1 MKKGINMNK
10 IKEYDFV
17 VYGATGF
24 TGKLVVEYLVHKYSN
39 NSQIKW
45 ALAGRNLEK
54 LESVAASKNMP
65 EGTGLLEVD
74 SNNIASIEEMI
85 SKTKCV
91 LTTVGPYQLY
101 GNDIVSACAKSGI
114 DYVDLCG
121 EPGWMHEKINE
132 LTETA
137 RETGSRIV
145 FSCGFDSIP
154 FDLGVLFLQNE
165 VTRRYGKP
173 SVNVRGRVKEMNG
186 EFSGGTAASLG
197 ATMAALKEKPELF
210 TVLANP
216 FSLSNG
222 FAGPDQPADNKPI
235 FDDKLD
241 TWVAPFFMAPINT
254 KNVHRSNAL
263 MNHMYGK
270 DFCYNEMWVMGPGD
284 DGKAAADFISSSN
297 PLSNAPKPGE
307 GPSRESRENG
317 NYDILFCGDI
327 NDESVHVSVVGD
339 MDPGYGSTSKMIAES
354 AICLVKECED
364 LNGGIY
370 TPAPSM
376 GTKLIKRLQDNAGLT
391 FKTEN

>member
-1 MKKGINMNK
+1 MNN

-54 LESVAASKNMP
+54 LESVAASKNVP

-210 TVLANP
+210 TVLADP

-370 TPAPSM
+370 TPASSM

>member
-1 MKKGINMNK
+1 MNN

-54 LESVAASKNMP
+54 LESVAASKNVP

-173 SVNVRGRVKEMNG
+173 SVNVRGRVREMNG

-370 TPAPSM
+370 TSAPSM

>member
-1 MKKGINMNK
+1 MIVNN
-10 IKEYDFV
+10 IKNYDFV

-54 LESVAASKNMP
+54 LESVAASKNVP
-65 EGTGLLEVD
+65 NGTGLLVVD
-74 SNNIASIEEMI
+74 SNDIASIEEMV

-101 GNDIVSACAKSGI
+101 GNDVVSACAKSGT

-121 EPGWMHEKINE
+121 EPGWMHEKIDE

-165 VTRRYGKP
+165 ITKRYGKP
-173 SVNVRGRVKEMNG
+173 SIYVRGRVREMNG

-210 TVLANP
+210 AVLANP

-222 FAGPDQPADNKPI
+222 FTGPDQPADNKPI

-270 DFCYNEMWVMGPGD
+270 DFCYNEMWVMGSGD

-327 NDESVHVSVVGD
+327 NDESVHVSVAGD

-376 GTKLIKRLQDNAGLT
+376 GAKLIKRLQDNAGLT
-391 FKTEN
+391 FKVEN

>member
-1 MKKGINMNK
+1 MNN

-24 TGKLVVEYLVHKYSN
+24 TGKLVVEYLVQKYSN

-54 LESVAASKNMP
+54 LESVAASKNVP

-173 SVNVRGRVKEMNG
+173 SVNVRGRVREMNG

-210 TVLANP
+210 AVLANP

-222 FAGPDQPADNKPI
+222 FAGPDQPEDNKPI

-391 FKTEN
+391 FKIEN

>member
-1 MKKGINMNK
+1 MNN

-54 LESVAASKNMP
+54 LESVAASKNVP

-121 EPGWMHEKINE
+121 EPGWMYEKINE

-210 TVLANP
+210 TVLADP

-391 FKTEN
+391 FKIEN

>member
-1 MKKGINMNK
+1 MNN

-39 NSQIKW
+39 NSKIKW

-54 LESVAASKNMP
+54 LESVAVSKNVP

-173 SVNVRGRVKEMNG
+173 SVNVRGRVREMNG

-210 TVLANP
+210 AVLANP

-391 FKTEN
+391 FKIEN

>member
-1 MKKGINMNK
+1 MNN

-24 TGKLVVEYLVHKYSN
+24 TGKLVVEYLMHKYSN
-39 NSQIKW
+39 NSKVKW

-54 LESVAASKNMP
+54 LESVAVSKNVP

-74 SNNIASIEEMI
+74 SNNIASIEELI

-121 EPGWMHEKINE
+121 EPGWMYEKINE

-173 SVNVRGRVKEMNG
+173 SVNVRGRVREMNG

-210 TVLANP
+210 AVLANP

-327 NDESVHVSVVGD
+327 NNESVHVSVVGD

-391 FKTEN
+391 FKIEN

>member
-1 MKKGINMNK
+1 MNN

-54 LESVAASKNMP
+54 LESVAASKNVP

-74 SNNIASIEEMI
+74 SNHIASIEEMI

-121 EPGWMHEKINE
+121 EPGWMYEKINE

-339 MDPGYGSTSKMIAES
+339 MDPGYGSTSRMIAES

>member
-1 MKKGINMNK
+1 MNN

-39 NSQIKW
+39 NSKIKW

-54 LESVAASKNMP
+54 LESVAVSKNVP

-121 EPGWMHEKINE
+121 EPGWMYEKINE

-173 SVNVRGRVKEMNG
+173 SVNVRGRVREMNG

-210 TVLANP
+210 AVLANP

-327 NDESVHVSVVGD
+327 NNESVHVSVVGD

-376 GTKLIKRLQDNAGLT
+376 GTKLIERLQENAGLT
-391 FKTEN
+391 FKIEN

>member
-1 MKKGINMNK
+1 MNN

-54 LESVAASKNMP
+54 LESVAASKNVP

-339 MDPGYGSTSKMIAES
+339 MDPGYGSTSRMIAES

-391 FKTEN
+391 FKIEN

>member
-1 MKKGINMNK
+1 MNN

-54 LESVAASKNMP
+54 LESVAASKNVP
-65 EGTGLLEVD
+65 EDTGLLEVD

-391 FKTEN
+391 FKIEN